1 MSTSVKSTQTSEQVE
16 ACLASMTELEE
27 CGLQPAIISSK
38 ELKLVKKVQYRSPH
52 DDGGLKGIDT
62 AQESSPSTTEREDSI
77 RSSCSDPMPSVS
89 EACSAVARRQSFPER
104 REELWSEPGGYKA
117 ALKVDKVQ
125 SPAMTYK
132 NTNKIAPSEASVL
145 LESVKETTSRAPYQ
159 CNDRDS
165 AASDKRSRHS
175 NHNPVKSTGENDHK
189 AGGQLRL
196 HSASLKTVR
205 STPSEASV
213 LSEQSFTVESV
224 KERKQHTTSRRN
236 STYNTIKSTGE
247 NEHTA
252 GGQLQRHSTSQ
263 TLRSTPSEALVLSE
277 KSFIVESVKERKQ
290 LTTSRTP
297 SQNIDWDSAASGK
310 RSSNSTH
317 NTVKSTGENDH
328 TAGGHLRRH
337 FSTSLQTLRSTPS
350 DASVLSEQS
359 FTVESVKERKQ
370 LTTSSK
376 PSQNDDRDSAASDKR
391 MRNSTYNTVE
401 GTEGNNHTAGGQ
413 LRWHSSASLKISR
426 STPSEA
432 SFLSEKSFAAESVKE
447 RKQHTTSRTPSQNN
461 DAASDKRRRNSIH
474 NPIKSKGENDH
485 SGLRRHSAPSK
496 TSPVSSS
503 AAFYAKVVDRQSAK
517 CAQQAATRAE
527 NSSKSHSV
535 VTAGRRLSL
544 PVAYFGAVEAAMPS
558 AQSSPNL
565 TRNSSASAAEKEIKS
580 GQTRR
585 NSTAVGMPRSGG
597 AAFYSNVVQLASARC
612 ASSRRSSL
620 PAASSSQTTEAETQ
634 AASTWS
640 LRATS
645 LTSLPAASSE
655 RVTKVTEHISHIIAS
670 LFGLLCALSL
680 AFQKSLHKCWRLVH
694 PSYTQACIYVLIC
707 NSYIKMCIHI

>member
-16 ACLASMTELEE
+16 ACLASMTELAE

-52 DDGGLKGIDT
+52 DDGGLQGIDT
-62 AQESSPSTTEREDSI
+62 APESSPSTTGREDSI

-117 ALKVDKVQ
+117 ALKVDKVR

-196 HSASLKTVR
+196 HSASLKSVR
-205 STPSEASV
+205 STPSEASM
-213 LSEQSFTVESV
+213 LIEQSFTVESV

-290 LTTSRTP
+290 HTTSR
-297 SQNIDWDSAASGK
+297 
-310 RSSNSTH
+310 
-317 NTVKSTGENDH
+317 
-328 TAGGHLRRH
+328 
-337 FSTSLQTLRSTPS
+337 
-350 DASVLSEQS
+350 
-359 FTVESVKERKQ
+359 
-370 LTTSSK
+370 K
-376 PSQNDDRDSAASDKR
+376 PSQNNDRDSAASDKR